1 MRPKPKI
8 LGWQFSKNHWLK
20 VNKCKVMAHFT
31 SKMHTPS
38 KLQRHL
44 ADVSSNQF
52 FVHLPSATIE
62 RPPSVRNRF
71 QGFAPFYAFGLS
83 MKKRFFLIFS
93 SLLWQ
98 GRWAHDKCSFP
109 SNFSQDDCIQFQ
121 KISSFLEVSLLWNL
135 LPSTTNN
142 TVVQIWWS
150 DLNLLKNCSNG

>member
-1 MRPKPKI
+1 
-8 LGWQFSKNHWLK
+8 
-20 VNKCKVMAHFT
+20 
-31 SKMHTPS
+31 
-38 KLQRHL
+38 
-44 ADVSSNQF
+44 
-52 FVHLPSATIE
+52 
-62 RPPSVRNRF
+62 
-71 QGFAPFYAFGLS
+71 

-142 TVVQIWWS
+142 TVVQIPWT
-150 DLNLLKNCSNG
+150 DPELTEKLFKLLVFSFIQSKLFELPWDFAYVVNFALIIEFLTTVQHYNRVHNASSALLGVFFCHNSQIRTTRGCLQCCTVSMKLFD